1 MLKKCVGVMMLFFP
15 VALCAQVTRPY
26 TDSVEQAHY
35 SSAKK
40 AQSQTDYLLK
50 SAKVSQAAAQAQF
63 QELVKAYPAQ
73 AADVRHIAD
82 MHKWLANLLRNEQKQ
97 PLDKNFYQR
106 VLFLL
111 EDLAS
116 AVSGIKDKTLAQA
129 CTTAIDHGYY
139 FAPMGQKLSSLRV
152 ITERVSDEITTMTGG
167 YGKPQWGDFY
177 QYLDGY
183 SN

>member
-1 MLKKCVGVMMLFFP
+1 MLKKYVGVMMLFFP

-26 TDSVEQAHY
+26 TDSVEQAHF
-35 SSAKK
+35 SSATK

-50 SAKVSQAAAQAQF
+50 SAKVSQAAAQAQL

-73 AADVRHIAD
+73 AADVQAVIN
-82 MHKWLANLLRNEQKQ
+82 MHARLANVLRNEQQMPEK
-97 PLDKNFYQR
+97 DFYQN

-139 FAPMGQKLSSLRV
+139 FAPRSQKLSSLRV